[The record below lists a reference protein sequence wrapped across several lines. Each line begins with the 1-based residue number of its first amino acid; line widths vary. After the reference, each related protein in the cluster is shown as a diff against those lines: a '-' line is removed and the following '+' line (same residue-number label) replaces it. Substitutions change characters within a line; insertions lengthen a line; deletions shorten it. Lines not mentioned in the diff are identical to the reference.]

1 MKLAWLNFLESIC
14 FLEENNIVCHETF
27 IINKKDQLKK
37 HTDFP
42 YVLKISS
49 DLLHKTEVN
58 AVKTDLFSLK
68 DLEKA
73 FLDLNNILIK
83 NKISGT
89 ICLQKQIKGIEV
101 IVGITNDPQF
111 GKILL
116 FGQGGIFAEKNK
128 DNSLKVLP
136 ITKKDGKDLLEKT
149 IVGKIISKGYR
160 NKIYPKDKL
169 EKLFLDLSVLA
180 IKKNIQEL
188 DLNPVIVTEK
198 EIYVVDARVK
208 IADARVK
215 I

>member
-37 HTDFP
+37 HIDFP

-73 FLDLNNILIK
+73 FLDLNTVLIK
-83 NKISGT
+83 NKIDGT

-101 IVGITNDPQF
+101 IVGITNDSQF
-111 GKILL
+111 GKVLL

-128 DNSLKVLP
+128 DNSMKILP
-136 ITKKDGKDLLEKT
+136 ITKKDTKDLLEKT

-160 NKIYPKDKL
+160 NKKYPKEKL
-169 EKLFLDLSVLA
+169 EKLFLDLSKLA
-180 IKKNIQEL
+180 IQKDIKEL
-188 DLNPVIVTEK
+188 DLNPIIITEK
-198 EIYVVDARVK
+198 EIYIVDARIKV
-208 IADARVK
+208 
-215 I
+215 

>member
-1 MKLAWLNFLESIC
+1 MKLTWLNFLESIC
-14 FLEENNIVCHETF
+14 FLEENNIKCHETF
-27 IINKKDQLKK
+27 IINNKDQLKK

-73 FLDLNNILIK
+73 FLDLNNVLKK
-83 NKISGT
+83 NKIDGT

-101 IVGITNDPQF
+101 IVGITNDLQF
-111 GKILL
+111 GKVLL

-128 DNSLKVLP
+128 DNSLKILP
-136 ITKKDGKDLLEKT
+136 ITKKDAKDLLEKT
-149 IVGKIISKGYR
+149 IVGKIISNGYR
-160 NKIYPKDKL
+160 NKIYPKEKL

-180 IKKNIQEL
+180 MKKNIQEL
-188 DLNPVIVTEK
+188 DLNPIIITEK
-198 EIYVVDARVK
+198 DIYIVDARVK
-208 IADARVK
+208 I
-215 I
+215 